1 MSRPPRRPT
10 GPRPPTSPVSDQDAP
25 RGRGPAPSRG
35 KFGTPRTDSTGPRGD
50 FAAQRRPQ
58 HDNAAP
64 RGERPARGGT
74 ADQAPRGFNRAGPP
88 RREEAEAPA
97 HGPARG
103 AGPNRPY
110 RAPEPGSGENPRRF
124 PRSAAPRQDDAAGPA
139 PYRGQRPAAGP
150 HPGADAGP
158 RRFTRGPAPRQEEAA
173 APAWQ
178 GRDSRPAR
186 PARDAGR
193 PPREAPAEAAPDAA
207 QDDYAERAPRR
218 PREPQEHNTVW
229 LHGIH
234 AVAAALA
241 NPVRRNRRLLVTAE
255 AHKLLLSRVP
265 QPWAVSVEEVDRSRF
280 GTLLPEDAVHQG
292 AALLAEPLPNVPL
305 DVALAKSKGPVLLLD
320 QVTDPRNVGAI
331 LRSAAA
337 FGCAAVIMQ
346 DRHAP
351 PETGALARTA
361 SGALEIVPVVR
372 EVNLARTILTLKR
385 AGYWV
390 MGLAGDAPNELAK
403 AAPTDRPVALVLGA
417 EDTGLRRLQRETC
430 DELVRLPI
438 SEAVESLN
446 VSVAAAVGLYELAR
460 AR

>member
-1 MSRPPRRPT
+1 MRGAAPHQAGP
-10 GPRPPTSPVSDQDAP
+10 GPRPFT
-25 RGRGPAPSRG
+25 R
-35 KFGTPRTDSTGPRGD
+35 
-50 FAAQRRPQ
+50 
-58 HDNAAP
+58 NAA
-64 RGERPARGGT
+64 
-74 ADQAPRGFNRAGPP
+74 P

-97 HGPARG
+97 RG
-103 AGPNRPY
+103 GAPNRPH
-110 RAPEPGSGENPRRF
+110 RAPEAGGAEAPRRF
-124 PRSAAPRQDDAAGPA
+124 PRGAAPRQEDAAGA
-139 PYRGQRPAAGP
+139 PFRGPRPDA
-150 HPGADAGP
+150 AGP
-158 RRFTRGPAPRQEEAA
+158 RRFARDAAPRREEAE

-178 GRDSRPAR
+178 AREPRAPRPVPRREEAEAPAWQAREPRGPRPAPR
-186 PARDAGR
+186 
-193 PPREAPAEAAPDAA
+193 REAPAEPAPDAA
-207 QDDYAERAPRR
+207 HDDYAERAPRR